1 MSISFPAIVY
11 RSPGQQRKPGGGTYN
26 FDSVQ
31 TQEELDAKLA
41 AGWFQSSADA
51 IAAAGDNANGIQKPK
66 PKWAIKPTK
75 KKKSAKPLD
84 WRERSK
90 EVQAPAPDLEV
101 ESTPAEELELT
112 SDDAAPTR
120 EELEAKATELGIRFD
135 GRTKDKK
142 LGQLIQDR
150 LSEPTG
156 E

>member
-1 MSISFPAIVY
+1 MIY

-41 AGWFQSSADA
+41 HGWFSTAAEA
-51 IAAAGDNANGIQKPK
+51 IEAAGDNADGFKKPK
-66 PKWAIKPTK
+66 PKWAIKPVK
-75 KKKSAKPLD
+75 KKKPPKPLD
-84 WRERSK
+84 WRDQIK
-90 EVQAPAPDLEV
+90 IAPAP
-101 ESTPAEELELT
+101 ESEPEPIDEHAG
-112 SDDAAPTR
+112 PTR

-150 LSEPTG
+150 LSENTG

>member
-1 MSISFPAIVY
+1 MSTTFPAIVY

-31 TQEELDAKLA
+31 TQEELDAKLD
-41 AGWFQSSADA
+41 AGWFTSSADA
-51 IAAAGDNANGIQKPK
+51 ILAAGDNANGIQKPK

-75 KKKSAKPLD
+75 KKKAAKPLD
-84 WRERSK
+84 WREHVK
-90 EVQAPAPDLEV
+90 AAPAPATTV
-101 ESTPAEELELT
+101 EPEPI
-112 SDDAAPTR
+112 SDDAEPTR
-120 EELEAKATELGIRFD
+120 AELEAKATELGIRFD

-150 LSEPTG
+150 LSEQTG

>member
-1 MSISFPAIVY
+1 MSASFPAMIY

-41 AGWFQSSADA
+41 AGWFESSAEA
-51 IAAAGDNANGIQKPK
+51 IEAAGNNADGFKKPK

-75 KKKSAKPLD
+75 KKKPAKPLD
-84 WRERSK
+84 WRDQVKSEP
-90 EVQAPAPDLEV
+90 APAPAP
-101 ESTPAEELELT
+101 ESEPIDE
-112 SDDAAPTR
+112 DAGPTR

-150 LSEPTG
+150 LSENTG

>member
-1 MSISFPAIVY
+1 MSTSFPAMIY

-41 AGWFQSSADA
+41 AGWFTSSAEA
-51 IAAAGDNANGIQKPK
+51 IEAAGDNANGFKKPK

-75 KKKSAKPLD
+75 KKKPAKPLD
-84 WRERSK
+84 WREQVK
-90 EVQAPAPDLEV
+90 AEPAPAPEPEPETIDE
-101 ESTPAEELELT
+101 
-112 SDDAAPTR
+112 DALPTR

-150 LSEPTG
+150 LSENTG

>member
-1 MSISFPAIVY
+1 MSTSFPAMIY

-41 AGWFQSSADA
+41 AGWFTSSAEA
-51 IAAAGDNANGIQKPK
+51 IEAAGNNADGFKKPK

-75 KKKSAKPLD
+75 KKKPAKPLD
-84 WRERSK
+84 WREHVK
-90 EVQAPAPDLEV
+90 VEPAPAPEPEPETIDE
-101 ESTPAEELELT
+101 
-112 SDDAAPTR
+112 DAGPTR

-150 LSEPTG
+150 LSENTG

>member
-1 MSISFPAIVY
+1 MSTSFPAMIY
-11 RSPGQQRKPGGGTYN
+11 KSPGQQRKPGGGTYN

-41 AGWFQSSADA
+41 AGWFESSAEA
-51 IAAAGDNANGIQKPK
+51 IESAGEKANGNVKPK

-75 KKKSAKPLD
+75 KKKPAKPLD
-84 WRERSK
+84 WREQAK
-90 EVQAPAPDLEV
+90 VQPAPASEPEPEPIDED
-101 ESTPAEELELT
+101 T
-112 SDDAAPTR
+112 APTR

-150 LSEPTG
+150 LSENTG

>member
-1 MSISFPAIVY
+1 MSKSFPAMIY

-41 AGWFQSSADA
+41 AGWFTSSAEA
-51 IAAAGDNANGIQKPK
+51 IEAAGDNANGIQKPK
-66 PKWAIKPTK
+66 QKWAIKPIK
-75 KKKSAKPLD
+75 KKKAAKPLD
-84 WRERSK
+84 WREQVK
-90 EVQAPAPDLEV
+90 AKPAPATEPEPEPIDED
-101 ESTPAEELELT
+101 T
-112 SDDAAPTR
+112 APTR
-120 EELEAKATELGIRFD
+120 EELEAKAIELGIRFD

-150 LSEPTG
+150 LSENTG

>member
-1 MSISFPAIVY
+1 MSATFPAMIY

-31 TQEELDAKLA
+31 TQEELDAKLD
-41 AGWFQSSADA
+41 AGWFESSAEA
-51 IAAAGDNANGIQKPK
+51 IEAAGDNAGGFKKPK

-84 WRERSK
+84 WRDQVK
-90 EVQAPAPDLEV
+90 AAPAPEP
-101 ESTPAEELELT
+101 EPI
-112 SDDAAPTR
+112 SDDTAPTR
-120 EELEAKATELGIRFD
+120 QELEAKATELGIRFD

>member
-1 MSISFPAIVY
+1 MSTSFPAMIY

-41 AGWFQSSADA
+41 AGWFESSAEA
-51 IAAAGDNANGIQKPK
+51 IEAAGENAGGFKKPK
-66 PKWAIKPTK
+66 PKWAIKPVK
-75 KKKSAKPLD
+75 KKKPAKPLD
-84 WRERSK
+84 WREQVK
-90 EVQAPAPDLEV
+90 AEPAPA
-101 ESTPAEELELT
+101 AEPEPEPIDEDT
-112 SDDAAPTR
+112 APTR

-150 LSEPTG
+150 LSENTG

>member
-1 MSISFPAIVY
+1 MSTSFPAMIY

-41 AGWFQSSADA
+41 NGWFTSSAEA
-51 IAAAGDNANGIQKPK
+51 IEAAGNNADGFKKPK
-66 PKWAIKPTK
+66 PKWAIKPVK
-75 KKKSAKPLD
+75 KKKPPKPLD
-84 WRERSK
+84 WREQVK
-90 EVQAPAPDLEV
+90 AEPAPAPAPEPEPIDE
-101 ESTPAEELELT
+101 
-112 SDDAAPTR
+112 DALPTR

-150 LSEPTG
+150 LSKNTG

>member
-1 MSISFPAIVY
+1 MSTIFPTMIY

-41 AGWFQSSADA
+41 AGWFASSAEA
-51 IAAAGDNANGIQKPK
+51 ITAAGDNAGGFKKPK

-75 KKKSAKPLD
+75 KKKAAKPLD
-84 WRERSK
+84 WREHVK
-90 EVQAPAPDLEV
+90 AAPALVV
-101 ESTPAEELELT
+101 ETEPV

-120 EELEAKATELGIRFD
+120 AELEAKAIELGIRFD

-150 LSEPTG
+150 LSEQTG